1 MKRKLI
7 VLSILL
13 LGFLLL
19 VLQLMTRPLGPY
31 GLFIKKKFEQLTLK
45 RETTRHFDVI
55 TSASLMA
62 EPEKDRITEE
72 N

>member
-7 VLSILL
+7 VLSIIL

-19 VLQLMTRPLGPY
+19 VLQLITRPFGPY
-31 GLFIKKKFEQLTLK
+31 SLFIKKKFEQLTTK
-45 RETTRHFDVI
+45 KEAAKHFDVI
-55 TSASLMA
+55 TSASMMP
-62 EPEKDRITEE
+62 EPQKDRITED